1 MQKKVIKERRL
12 KERQKTAGETLQ
24 ARFKEKTDSGERV
37 IILEGKVK
45 AKTRELSTLQKQYET
60 TCETQE
66 QEIQLLL
73 QKRDLQAQVL
83 SVCLYIIYFL
93 FIVSSNLLLSLSK
106 ENERSITKLETVIQ
120 KEKVGKQAAQT
131 EEAVAWGL
139 LIHTQEQLQA
149 LKDEGQ
155 VCNRVRVRSSLLFSF
170 LLIITL
176 LGILILLFCL
186 KLGIHDNNERC
197 A

>member
-1 MQKKVIKERRL
+1 
-12 KERQKTAGETLQ
+12 
-24 ARFKEKTDSGERV
+24 
-37 IILEGKVK
+37 
-45 AKTRELSTLQKQYET
+45 
-60 TCETQE
+60 
-66 QEIQLLL
+66 
-73 QKRDLQAQVL
+73 
-83 SVCLYIIYFL
+83 
-93 FIVSSNLLLSLSK
+93 
-106 ENERSITKLETVIQ
+106 VIQ
-120 KEKVGKQAAQT
+120 KEKAGKQAAQT

>member
-1 MQKKVIKERRL
+1 MKRHARRRSRRYNSFSKSVTYKL
-12 KERQKTAGETLQ
+12 
-24 ARFKEKTDSGERV
+24 RFCLFVFT
-37 IILEGKVK
+37 
-45 AKTRELSTLQKQYET
+45 
-60 TCETQE
+60 
-66 QEIQLLL
+66 
-73 QKRDLQAQVL
+73 
-83 SVCLYIIYFL
+83 LYIIYFL

-149 LKDEGQ
+149 LKAEGQ
-155 VCNRVRVRSSLLFSF
+155 VCNRVRVRSSLLFSS